1 MKKVLIIGGT
11 GTISTPV
18 MEGLASDPD
27 VDLYVLNRG
36 NKSQMLPENVHHL
49 IGDIRNEQEKV
60 KDLVKDLSFD
70 SVINFV
76 LMSVED
82 ARINYE
88 IWKDKTK
95 QFIFISTVVVLD
107 HYLTCNIDELAKT
120 GNSISTYGQSKAECE
135 QYLMD
140 KYENESFPLTIV
152 RPTQTYSDERI
163 PLSVK
168 GKNCWSVVSRMLR
181 GKEVIIHGDGQSVWA
196 STHASDFARM
206 FLPVVANDQT
216 VGEIYQIMNPKT
228 HTWDM
233 IYSKLAELLNVEY
246 KPVYISSYL
255 LSDSKT
261 YNLKESIL
269 GDKLFSNIFDI
280 SKIKYLSSDFTC
292 EVSLEKGLEM
302 YLEYMDAHPEKKSED
317 EAFDIW
323 CDQSVEAYKECMRLF
338 KTKLK

>member
-107 HYLTCNIDELAKT
+107 H
-120 GNSISTYGQSKAECE
+120 S
-135 QYLMD
+135 
-140 KYENESFPLTIV
+140 
-152 RPTQTYSDERI
+152 
-163 PLSVK
+163 
-168 GKNCWSVVSRMLR
+168 
-181 GKEVIIHGDGQSVWA
+181 
-196 STHASDFARM
+196 
-206 FLPVVANDQT
+206 
-216 VGEIYQIMNPKT
+216 
-228 HTWDM
+228 
-233 IYSKLAELLNVEY
+233 
-246 KPVYISSYL
+246 
-255 LSDSKT
+255 
-261 YNLKESIL
+261 
-269 GDKLFSNIFDI
+269 
-280 SKIKYLSSDFTC
+280 
-292 EVSLEKGLEM
+292 
-302 YLEYMDAHPEKKSED
+302 
-317 EAFDIW
+317 
-323 CDQSVEAYKECMRLF
+323 
-338 KTKLK
+338 